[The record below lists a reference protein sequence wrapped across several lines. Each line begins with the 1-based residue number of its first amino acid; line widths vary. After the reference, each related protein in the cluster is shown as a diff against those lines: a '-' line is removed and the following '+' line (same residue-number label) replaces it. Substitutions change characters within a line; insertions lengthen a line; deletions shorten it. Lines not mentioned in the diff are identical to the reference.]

1 MATRIGI
8 ISDTHIPSSIPELWP
23 EVEIVFKDVDIIL
36 HAGDLITTGVV
47 DWLERI
53 APTYA
58 AEGNHDYGL
67 SDVDKRIRPKWFF
80 KFEGF
85 SLGLIHIIDGWG
97 SRTATDLVKTYLGTT
112 PDGLLPDIVVCGD
125 SHFEFIRNEDGMLI
139 INGGSA
145 TYPHNREA
153 RLGHVVLL
161 DIEQGKEPEA
171 RIIDLTEYSIDGT
184 DGRNRYSRGRIR

>member
-1 MATRIGI
+1 MAKRIGI

-23 EVEIVFKDVDIIL
+23 EVEIVFKDVDLIL

-67 SDVDKRIRPKWFF
+67 SEVDERIRPKWFMEI
-80 KFEGF
+80 EGHR
-85 SLGLIHIIDGWG
+85 LGLVHIIDGWG
-97 SRTATDLVKTYLGTT
+97 TRSATDLVKTYLGT
-112 PDGLLPDIVVCGD
+112 LPDIVVCGD
-125 SHFEFIRNEDGMLI
+125 SHFEFIRKEDGMLI

-161 DIEQGKEPEA
+161 DVERDKEPEA
-171 RIIDLTEYSIDGT
+171 RIIDLTDYSIDGT

>member
-23 EVEIVFKDVDIIL
+23 EVEIVFKDVDLIL
-36 HAGDLITTGVV
+36 HGGDLITTGVV

-67 SDVDKRIRPKWFF
+67 SEVDERIRPKWFF
-80 KFEGF
+80 DIEGYRI
-85 SLGLIHIIDGWG
+85 GLVHIIDGWG
-97 SRTATDLVKTYLGTT
+97 TRSARDLVKVYLGE
-112 PDGLLPDIVVCGD
+112 LPDIVICGD
-125 SHFEFIRNEDGMLI
+125 SHFEFIRKEDGMLI

-145 TYPHNREA
+145 TYPHNRES
-153 RLGHVVLL
+153 RLGHVVML
-161 DIEQGKEPEA
+161 DIEEGKEPEA

-184 DGRNRYSRGRIR
+184 DGRNRYSRGRTR

>member
-8 ISDTHIPSSIPELWP
+8 ISDTHIPGSIPELWP
-23 EVEIVFKDVDIIL
+23 EVEIAFKGVDMIL
-36 HAGDLITTGVV
+36 HAGDLVTTAVV

-58 AEGNHDYGL
+58 AEGNHDVGL
-67 SDVDKRIRPKWFF
+67 SDVDERIRPKWFLDI
-80 KFEGF
+80 EGYR
-85 SLGLIHIIDGWG
+85 LGMVHIIDGWG
-97 SRTATDLVKTYLGTT
+97 TMTASQLVKIYLGE
-112 PDGLLPDIVVCGD
+112 LPDIVVCGD
-125 SHFEFIRNEDGMLI
+125 SHFEFVRREDGMLI

-161 DIEQGKEPEA
+161 DVERGREPEA
-171 RIIDLTEYSIDGT
+171 RIVELTDYSVDGT
-184 DGRNRYSRGRIR
+184 DGRKRYARGRNR